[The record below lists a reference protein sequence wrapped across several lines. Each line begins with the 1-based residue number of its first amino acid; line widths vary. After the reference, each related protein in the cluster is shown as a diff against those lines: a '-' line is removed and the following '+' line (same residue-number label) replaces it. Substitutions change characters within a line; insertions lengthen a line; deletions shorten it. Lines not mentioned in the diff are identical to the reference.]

1 VVVRL
6 WLNEDFRW
14 WLVVSYDG
22 STTNDDGQGK
32 PSHTT
37 SKQPATNINHLHLKN
52 DNVVMFKPDCF
63 IVQKD
68 LQYDKFK
75 CTSLIKDPH

>member
-1 VVVRL
+1 MKTV
-6 WLNEDFRW
+6 DGGW
-14 WLVVSYDG
+14 WYRMMFD
-22 STTNDDGQGK
+22 TTNDDGQGK

-68 LQYDKFK
+68 LGTIRQIQMYFIDKRS
-75 CTSLIKDPH
+75 SLIFL